1 MFPVCGLVRDRLTC
15 RAGAPRWRRH
25 GLSAALIALA
35 LAFAASPSP
44 ARAAEAASQAATS
57 GPARTPVAERVQQLE
72 RRAEARPAETARQ
85 LEALAEQAGLA
96 PADRLEALT
105 ALGMLYAD
113 SGQRIAAA
121 QVADRLEN
129 WPDTAERPHARLAS
143 RLLRSSEHR
152 HAGEVGPAQRLLAEA
167 ERLLAPDTPPRLRLR
182 VLVERAATE
191 TDIGRVEL
199 AVRAHHVALA
209 LANGLRLAPVV
220 VRLLGQLTYTYAEAG
235 QVDRAQALLE
245 EAFAAAAPLDDDS
258 LQAYLYNV
266 RSIVLDFQGDRAGER
281 AATLEAIR
289 YATRAG
295 NLRRQATMLGNLADS
310 YLKTRE
316 YATALRYAEQ
326 ALPLAREVRY
336 IKAESLAKGNA
347 GLALIALGR
356 VEEGRRML
364 EGVIAD
370 SRRREEWPG
379 VAQFEKELGAALEAA
394 GDTRGAVQAYHRG
407 RRVADEVWR
416 REQQQALV
424 ELQARYDD
432 ERRQRDMQALDAD
445 NRLKTQE
452 LQRRDLEQRIWWL
465 LGLAAAAAMA
475 LVGVG
480 VRRVRRMHASLS
492 RTNAQLLAQSERDPL
507 TGLANRRHVQSALP
521 AFGPHGTLQ
530 ASVFLIDV
538 DHFKAIND
546 RHGHAGG
553 DAVLQALA
561 QRMQRVLRD
570 GDLVARWGGE
580 EFLVVVPRPETAPA
594 ERLARRLLQAVGG
607 SPVELDGGP
616 VEVTASIG
624 YAGFA
629 GEPGIFAPGWERAV
643 ALADAAMYRAKQ
655 RGRNRAC
662 GVRVRRAHDA
672 AAFDALGA
680 DLASALADGRVAID
694 ETPGPRPQDAAV
706 APPSASVHPLRPL
719 GEAA

>member
-1 MFPVCGLVRDRLTC
+1 MFPVRGLARERLS
-15 RAGAPRWRRH
+15 RHAGAPPGRCR
-25 GLSAALIALA
+25 GLSAALVALA
-35 LAFAASPSP
+35 LAAAAPAP
-44 ARAAEAASQAATS
+44 ARAAA
-57 GPARTPVAERVQQLE
+57 GPARTPVAEQVHRLE
-72 RRAEARPAETARQ
+72 LQGEARPAETARQ

-96 PADRLEALT
+96 AADRLEALT
-105 ALGMLYAD
+105 ALGMLYAE
-113 SGQRIAAA
+113 SGERIAAA

-129 WPDTAERPHARLAS
+129 WPDTPERPHARLAS
-143 RLLRSSEHR
+143 RLLRSAEHR
-152 HAGEVGPAQRLLAEA
+152 HAGDVGPAGRLLAEA

-182 VLVERAATE
+182 VLVARAGTE
-191 TDIGRVEL
+191 TDTGRVEL
-199 AVRAHHVALA
+199 AVRAHHAALA
-209 LANGLRLAPVV
+209 LANGLRLVPEA
-220 VRLLGQLTYTYAEAG
+220 VRLLGQLAYTYAEAG
-235 QVDRAQALLE
+235 QGDRAQALLE

-258 LQAYLYNV
+258 LQAYLHNL
-266 RSIVLDFQGDRAGER
+266 RSIVLDVQGDRAGER

-316 YATALRYAEQ
+316 YATALRYAQQ
-326 ALPLAREVRY
+326 ALPLAREVRH
-336 IKAESLAKGNA
+336 IQAESLAQGNA

-364 EGVIAD
+364 QEAIAA

-379 VAQFEKELGAALEAA
+379 VAQFETELGAALEAA
-394 GDTRGAVQAYHRG
+394 GDARGAVEAYHRG

-521 AFGPHGTLQ
+521 ALGPHGTLQ
-530 ASVFLIDV
+530 ASVLLIDI

-580 EFLVVVPRPETAPA
+580 EFLVVVPRSDTTPA
-594 ERLARRLLQAVGG
+594 ERLARRLLHAVGG
-607 SPVELDGGP
+607 APIELDGGP

-629 GEPGIFAPGWERAV
+629 GEPGVFAPGWERAV
-643 ALADAAMYRAKQ
+643 ALADAAMYRAKE

-662 GVRVRRAHDA
+662 GVRVRRAPDA

-680 DLASALADGRVAID
+680 DLHAALADGRVAID
-694 ETPGPRPQDAAV
+694 ETPGPRPHAGV
-706 APPSASVHPLRPL
+706 APLAASVHPLRPL
-719 GEAA
+719 GAAA